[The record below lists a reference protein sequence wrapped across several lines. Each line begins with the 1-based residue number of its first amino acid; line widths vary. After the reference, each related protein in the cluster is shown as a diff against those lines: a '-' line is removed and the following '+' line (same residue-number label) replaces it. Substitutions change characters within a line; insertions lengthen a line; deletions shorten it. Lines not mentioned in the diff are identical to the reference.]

1 MHKVYIQMKGN
12 DPLNTKITMSM
23 LAAMVVFEIIEVKG
37 QNTALAHV
45 SVNHFCL
52 QNRCC

>member
-1 MHKVYIQMKGN
+1 MKDN

-23 LAAMVVFEIIEVKG
+23 LAVMVVFKINEIKG

-45 SVNHFCL
+45 SDSRFCL
-52 QNRCC
+52 